1 MNKLKLIIVENDS
14 DEQVFMKEGFDE
26 TGLYDIIAL
35 LRNGDELFEFL
46 ETNKQPL
53 PDLILSDLNMP
64 GKNGYDILE
73 MIKQDEVLSQ
83 IPVVI
88 TSTSFHKSSIEKCL
102 LLGATEY
109 MIKPETFNEYKPFA
123 KKLYE
128 IIKRPINQ

>member
-109 MIKPETFNEYKPFA
+109 MIKPETFN
-123 KKLYE
+123 
-128 IIKRPINQ
+128 